1 MKLSMY
7 RCDVYIGRI
16 WIKLDWDCGAMLD
29 ALDSGGMEME
39 MGKWR
44 KTGTHLSHRKYDFN
58 EQLRTLS
65 NFPK

>member
-29 ALDSGGMEME
+29 ALDSGGIEME
-39 MGKWR
+39 MGKW
-44 KTGTHLSHRKYDFN
+44 KMEEDGYTFVT
-58 EQLRTLS
+58 
-65 NFPK
+65 P